1 MELRTKSII
10 GEAREVDRAVELI
23 RMGARLQV
31 LESEVALSRERLLRL
46 YKEVAG
52 KSPAKGML
60 PFSTDWFLTWQPATH
75 SALFFNIYRELKS
88 ASDFAP
94 VDVFTKAYR
103 LYAEQVKLADLPIVL
118 SVTRAWRLLKF
129 VDAGLLD
136 STVCGKCSGRF
147 ITHKYDLNAKFV
159 CGLCEMPAR
168 AGKAKLGESV
178 DEMVVEALPA

>member
-1 MELRTKSII
+1 LRTKSIV

-23 RMGARLQV
+23 RLGARLQV
-31 LESEVALSRERLLRL
+31 LESELALSRERLLRL

-52 KSPAKGML
+52 QSPAKGML

-75 SALFFNIYRELKS
+75 SALFYNIYRELGR

-94 VDVFTKAYR
+94 VDVLTKAYK
-103 LYAEQVKLADLPIVL
+103 LYREQVLLAELPVVL

-136 STVCGKCSGRF
+136 TTHCGKCHGRF

-168 AGKAKLGESV
+168 AGKGRSSDLAGEANKAQC
-178 DEMVVEALPA
+178 VVV